1 MPPTNPPASP
11 IRLRLLNA
19 QQQPLGGLVDMQ
31 ITSVATGQALTI
43 KAADASQAIPVPAA
57 SALPAGDYQVSVTPA
72 DGSPPTSHTVT
83 IPAAGATPVD
93 VVVDRGATT
102 G

>member
-19 QQQPLGGLVDMQ
+19 QQQPLGGLVDLQ

-43 KAADASQAIPVPAA
+43 KAADASQAIPACTARFPC
-57 SALPAGDYQVSVTPA
+57 
-72 DGSPPTSHTVT
+72 
-83 IPAAGATPVD
+83 
-93 VVVDRGATT
+93 RR
-102 G
+102 